1 MNLNTLNT
9 ESLSLIRI
17 RSRSRIRIRSRTRIL
32 VLVLVHSF
40 SCLVAFIVVMRLG
53 RVDGFFSA
61 LGAGGGNVDRPKMT
75 KMLRMR
81 MMMKMRRKMGRVPCK
96 CNSSSSRG
104 YRGGTISAINMRICI
119 WEIRAALPPHSQFLF
134 LLLLPLPLP
143 SSSLW
148 HFTCCAVKQKMVM
161 S

>member
-1 MNLNTLNT
+1 MNLNTLNS
-9 ESLSLIRI
+9 ESLSLIRIRI
-17 RSRSRIRIRSRTRIL
+17 RSRSRIRSRTRI
-32 VLVLVHSF
+32 LVLVHSF

-61 LGAGGGNVDRPKMT
+61 LGAGGGNVDRPKMP

-81 MMMKMRRKMGRVPCK
+81 MKMRRKMGRVPCK

-134 LLLLPLPLP
+134 LLLLPLP